1 MEKNKNKENEEC
13 CPTDEPCEEPVVE
26 ETPPEINV
34 EYTNPMEI
42 PYVPSS
48 HVQELIARK
57 KKRDKKLKIVQKK
70 K

>member
-1 MEKNKNKENEEC
+1 MNEKNEEC
-13 CPTDEPCEEPVVE
+13 CPVGEPCEEPVVE
-26 ETPPEINV
+26 EVKPEEV
-34 EYTNPMEI
+34 KHVNPYEI